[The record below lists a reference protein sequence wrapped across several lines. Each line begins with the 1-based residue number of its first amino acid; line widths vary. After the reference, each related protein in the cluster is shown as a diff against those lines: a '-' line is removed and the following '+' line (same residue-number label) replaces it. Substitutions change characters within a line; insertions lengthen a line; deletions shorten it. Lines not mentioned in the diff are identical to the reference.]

1 MGKSIYIVCVCKL
14 RLLFLGILVVSCF
27 SYGLSRQIESL
38 KEPES
43 DPQSNNATVDFG
55 VIEAT
60 ISTEDDS
67 QSQSDD
73 QDHDQSV
80 EEQSESDDELMKEID
95 ESYAEHDQ
103 DDEDLDDDDEVDDVE
118 ASEAEEMGSDYDP
131 RYNYV
136 PDM

>member
-73 QDHDQSV
+73 KDHDQSD
-80 EEQSESDDELMKEID
+80 EEKSQSDDELMKEMD
-95 ESYAEHDQ
+95 ESYAEQ
-103 DDEDLDDDDEVDDVE
+103 DDHEDDHQDDHED
-118 ASEAEEMGSDYDP
+118 
-131 RYNYV
+131 
-136 PDM
+136 